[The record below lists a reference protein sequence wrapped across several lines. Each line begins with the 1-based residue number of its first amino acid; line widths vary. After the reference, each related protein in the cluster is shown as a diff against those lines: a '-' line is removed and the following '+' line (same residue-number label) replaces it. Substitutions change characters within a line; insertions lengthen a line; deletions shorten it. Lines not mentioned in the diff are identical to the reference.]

1 MKYFNFLKTF
11 FIQFVIIFTLF
22 SVIYPTAI
30 YISGLT
36 FKGSDIIM
44 GIVISILMSISMTA
58 TKEKDEQTQEF
69 IRSNYWKLKNELNR
83 KINGNKKRNNSK

>member
-44 GIVISILMSISMTA
+44 GIVISILMSISMTV

-83 KINGNKKRNNSK
+83 KNQWKQKKKQ